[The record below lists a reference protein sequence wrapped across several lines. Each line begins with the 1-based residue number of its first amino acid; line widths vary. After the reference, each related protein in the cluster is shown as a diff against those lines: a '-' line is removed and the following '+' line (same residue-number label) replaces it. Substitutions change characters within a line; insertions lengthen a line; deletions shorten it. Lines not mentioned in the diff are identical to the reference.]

1 MKLKTSRG
9 SWALRDSLKEL
20 AQLATTAGAK
30 VVNITEQH
38 LVKATPYYLGSGK
51 LEEVKEDIYERGC
64 DLVVFDDEL
73 TPTQQRNLENVLG
86 VKVIDRTA
94 LILDIFAER
103 ASTKEGQLQ
112 VELAQHQY
120 LLPRLAGQWSHLER
134 LGGGIGTRGP
144 GETQIETDRRILRS
158 RIKRIK
164 QELDGVERRR
174 VLHRKRRMKSGLPV
188 ASLVGYTNA
197 GKSTIFNRL
206 SRSSVPAKN
215 QPFSTLDPITRR
227 VRLPSGDDV
236 LLTDTVGFINKL
248 PPTLV
253 SAFHATLEGLQD
265 ADVLIHVVDA
275 SSPFAA
281 EQGLVV
287 ENTLSE
293 LGMDD
298 RSKLVV
304 LNKMDSLQQ
313 ETKTESKILGKHK
326 YVYSGTTTN
335 GAVPFLPNARSS
347 DLWNELQAKHPT
359 VLVSASKGWNMD
371 GLLEELQTVL
381 MSEWEARTL

>member
-1 MKLKTSRG
+1 M
-9 SWALRDSLKEL
+9 
-20 AQLATTAGAK
+20 
-30 VVNITEQH
+30 
-38 LVKATPYYLGSGK
+38 
-51 LEEVKEDIYERGC
+51 
-64 DLVVFDDEL
+64 
-73 TPTQQRNLENVLG
+73 
-86 VKVIDRTA
+86 
-94 LILDIFAER
+94 
-103 ASTKEGQLQ
+103 
-112 VELAQHQY
+112 
-120 LLPRLAGQWSHLER
+120 
-134 LGGGIGTRGP
+134 
-144 GETQIETDRRILRS
+144 
-158 RIKRIK
+158 
-164 QELDGVERRR
+164 
-174 VLHRKRRMKSGLPV
+174 
-188 ASLVGYTNA
+188 
-197 GKSTIFNRL
+197 
-206 SRSSVPAKN
+206 
-215 QPFSTLDPITRR
+215 
-227 VRLPSGDDV
+227 
-236 LLTDTVGFINKL
+236 
-248 PPTLV
+248 V